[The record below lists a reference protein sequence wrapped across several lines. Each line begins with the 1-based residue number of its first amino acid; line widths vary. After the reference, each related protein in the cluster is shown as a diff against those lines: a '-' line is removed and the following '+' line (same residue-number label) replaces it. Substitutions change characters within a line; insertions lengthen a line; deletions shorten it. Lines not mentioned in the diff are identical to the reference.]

1 MSEMTKIL
9 DYLADQ
15 LIKNEHAAITKAMTE
30 DERISFVNSV
40 STLQTHSEF
49 IQKNTLWNAS

>member
-9 DYLADQ
+9 DYIAEQ
-15 LIKNEHAAITKAMTE
+15 LIKKEHAEITNQMTE
-30 DERISFVNSV
+30 EDRISFVNAV